1 MYVWKSI
8 CKDYQGT
15 SCHASNR
22 IFFILL
28 CYWLNPRFLRSEPS
42 NIHTVT
48 FKAGIDEQGPQI
60 LSLKWIAH
68 FLEWKLFT
76 AIPHSLL
83 DRGNRFILLWAV
95 EKLFGGWPFV
105 HSVSCYLWPLQYFRS
120 LLAWH
125 KTLRKEFIE
134 VENEDARLVVKKKII
149 VAIQFETYLEVHII
163 RYMPISISIL
173 LHFLLNSPSLLASGR
188 KYRK

>member
-1 MYVWKSI
+1 MHPIEFFSYYCAIGWIHVFCPLSHEIYTLSLLK
-8 CKDYQGT
+8 QGLT
-15 SCHASNR
+15 SRVH
-22 IFFILL
+22 
-28 CYWLNPRFLRSEPS
+28 
-42 NIHTVT
+42 
-48 FKAGIDEQGPQI
+48 K
-60 LSLKWIAH
+60 SLKWIAH
-68 FLEWKLFT
+68 FFEWKLFT

-149 VAIQFETYLEVHII
+149 VVIQFETCLEVHII
-163 RYMPISISIL
+163 RYMPISITIL